1 TVALSGFSALKTP
14 ITQRSS
20 GRSRGAGELEGQRS
34 GEAKERGNE
43 NVRERRAGE
52 TREQG
57 ESGGPLSSVALR
69 LVASVGARTATSAT
83 SATST
88 SVALVASTS
97 ASVASAST
105 SVPLATSAVTL
116 ARLVEHQVHVR
127 DPPAP
132 SVPGHGGLQLPGDR
146 VQLMRQKSGV
156 IDQHAC
162 RLGEVRVDSSCGRR
176 LPLALEAGLLDLEL
190 P

>member
-1 TVALSGFSALKTP
+1 
-14 ITQRSS
+14 
-20 GRSRGAGELEGQRS
+20 AGEREARRS
-34 GEAKERGNE
+34 GEAKERGNG
-43 NVRERRAGE
+43 NVRERRARE

-57 ESGGPLSSVALR
+57 ESGGPLSSVAL
-69 LVASVGARTATSAT
+69 G
-83 SATST
+83 
-88 SVALVASTS
+88 LVASTS

-127 DPPAP
+127 DPPAL

-190 P
+190 PVDQVSALLVQHLGI